1 MGGERERGSRQ
12 VALAAAAAAAKE
24 THLPPLLETRS
35 SIRNIR
41 CAAIERK

>member
-12 VALAAAAAAAKE
+12 VALAAAAKE